1 MTKIYY
7 FSSTGNSLWTA
18 RKVAQI
24 IGETNPAEKCE
35 LYNIGVLAQNAKDNN
50 SEIIIEADTVV
61 IVFPSYAY
69 SMPLIV
75 RWFCRNA
82 VFKTSYVASLVTY
95 GSSPLGTLGSL
106 RKILKKKKIEKMF
119 FASIP
124 AVENFLAMFGTP
136 KPKKI
141 KERTA
146 MQERT
151 TMEAAQAIIK
161 RKENYVFG
169 FYPFSLFISS
179 LFALGV
185 KVLYKWYR
193 VSDKCTG
200 CAVCEKVCPVSAI
213 KMKDNRPSFTP
224 KCELCQGCVNLCP
237 LRAISFVRVKFGTE
251 GYIHPEIKISDLM
264 R

>member
-18 RKVAQI
+18 RKIAQFI
-24 IGETNPAEKCE
+24 CETNPAEKCE
-35 LYNIGVLAQNAKDNN
+35 FFNIGVLARNAKENN

-61 IVFPSYAY
+61 FVFPSYAY
-69 SMPLIV
+69 GMPLIV
-75 RWFCRNA
+75 RWFCQNA
-82 VFKTSYVASLVTY
+82 VYKTSYVASLVTY

-119 FASIP
+119 FANIP

-141 KERTA
+141 KERCA

-151 TMEAAQAIIK
+151 TIEAACSIIDK
-161 RKENYVFG
+161 REKYVFG
-169 FYPFSLFISS
+169 FYPFSFFVSS
-179 LFALGV
+179 LFVLGV
-185 KVLYKWYR
+185 KVLHKWYR

-200 CAVCEKVCPVSAI
+200 CAVCEKVCPVSAV
-213 KMKDNRPSFTP
+213 KMKDNRPTFTSG
-224 KCELCQGCVNLCP
+224 CELCQGCVNLCP
-237 LRAISFVRVKFGTE
+237 LRAISFVRVRFGTM
-251 GYIHPEIKISDLM
+251 GYIHPEIKINDLM
-264 R
+264 K